1 MPSILVHLH
10 MYNYT
15 LTNFIQNI
23 FLKKR
28 KKKKKKEE
36 EAIIENI
43 KSKRTHEKKERSSF
57 RFLKFSPPQESGDA
71 LTHRLKHFV
80 WHKNL
85 HLPNTLATNT

>member
-1 MPSILVHLH
+1 
-10 MYNYT
+10 MYDYT

-28 KKKKKKEE
+28 KKKK
-36 EAIIENI
+36 AIIENI
-43 KSKRTHEKKERSSF
+43 KSKRTHEKKERSSL
-57 RFLKFSPPQESGDA
+57 RIMKFFPPQESGDA

-85 HLPNTLATNT
+85 HLPNTLATNTQEYSIMM

>member
-1 MPSILVHLH
+1 

-28 KKKKKKEE
+28 KKK

-57 RFLKFSPPQESGDA
+57 RFLKFSPTQESGDA
-71 LTHRLKHFV
+71 LTYRLKHFV